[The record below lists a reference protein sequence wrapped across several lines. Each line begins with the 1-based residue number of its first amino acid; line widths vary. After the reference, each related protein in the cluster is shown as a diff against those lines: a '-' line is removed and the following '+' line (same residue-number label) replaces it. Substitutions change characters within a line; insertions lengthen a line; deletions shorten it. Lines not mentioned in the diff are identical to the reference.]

1 MRCCSW
7 TEETG
12 NRFFLFTYFT
22 HYKMSDTTYEVE
34 LKVLLWNTFPPDT
47 FVRALTK
54 DFISIKETTE
64 VKHRNH
70 YFEIPHRAQVI
81 PAFEERLPI
90 DHEQKIQIAE
100 FRDWTNIVIR
110 TREITKGESKE
121 VLLVMK
127 STVWL
132 WTSQNG
138 AVRKEL
144 EVKVPMPIEDLDAI
158 LVAQAEIVP
167 QAKWSRIRRTFDI
180 VDKDWFYFTVCLDKN
195 AGYGY
200 LAEFEVVVNNP
211 KVIDSVKNKLH
222 ECIKLMWLDELP
234 EDRLHRMFEFY
245 NKNWQVF
252 YETEN
257 YFSIK

>member
-1 MRCCSW
+1 
-7 TEETG
+7 
-12 NRFFLFTYFT
+12 
-22 HYKMSDTTYEVE
+22 MSDTTYEVE

-54 DFISIKETTE
+54 DFISVKETTE

-70 YFEIPHRAQVI
+70 YFEIPHRTQLL
-81 PAFEERLPI
+81 PAFEERLYI
-90 DHEQKIQIAE
+90 DHDDKILIAD
-100 FRDWTNIVIR
+100 FRNWKDIVVR
-110 TREITKGESKE
+110 TREITVDGN
-121 VLLVMK
+121 VRVVLVMK
-127 STVWL
+127 STL
-132 WTSQNG
+132 DSGTSQNG
-138 AVRKEL
+138 TVRKEL
-144 EVKVPMPIEDLDAI
+144 EIPIPMSIEDLDALLI
-158 LVAQAEIVP
+158 ASAEIKP
-167 QAKWSRIRRTFDI
+167 QAKWSRTRRTFEI

-257 YFSIK
+257 YFFIK